1 MTLSEQGRDPRQ
13 QEPQP
18 DQVSDVEV
26 LLPWY
31 VAGTLRRRD
40 RQRVEEALRND
51 PALAEHLD
59 CVREELAETIHLNET
74 LGAPSPHAAER
85 LMAAIDAEATRKHA
99 PGIAAGWLTGFFA
112 NLSPRTM
119 AVAASFAML
128 AIALQAVAIVD
139 VFTKSQ
145 VTVPGAG
152 QGGGQGTG
160 QGTGQSTGQTA
171 EHKNGTFAMVRFAR
185 QASAGEIT
193 NFLQNY
199 QAALVDGPTPGGLYR
214 VRVAMSSLAKEE
226 LARIVARMRQ
236 DRVVETAEP
245 GQ

>member
-1 MTLSEQGRDPRQ
+1 MTVGEQARDPRQ
-13 QEPQP
+13 GQMQEQLQEQP
-18 DQVSDVEV
+18 TDIEA

-31 VAGTLRRRD
+31 AAGTLRRRD

-51 PALAEHLD
+51 PELARHVEL
-59 CVREELAETIHLNET
+59 VREELAETIHLNET
-74 LGAPSPHAAER
+74 LGAPTPRVADK
-85 LMAAIDAEATRKHA
+85 LMAAIDAEATAARKRA
-99 PGIAAGWLTGFFA
+99 PGAAAGWLTGFFA

-139 VFTKSQ
+139 IFTKPQ
-145 VTVPGAG
+145 GVVQAEG
-152 QGGGQGTG
+152 QG
-160 QGTGQSTGQTA
+160 A

-185 QASAGEIT
+185 QASAAEIT
-193 NFLQNY
+193 NFLQNN

-214 VRVAMSSLAKEE
+214 VRVAMTSIAKEE

>member
-1 MTLSEQGRDPRQ
+1 MTLSEHGRDARLQQPQ
-13 QEPQP
+13 AQEP
-18 DQVSDVEV
+18 SELEA

-31 VAGTLRRRD
+31 AAGTLRRRD
-40 RQRVEEALRND
+40 RQRVEEALRQD
-51 PALAEHLD
+51 PALARHLD
-59 CVREELAETIHLNET
+59 LVREELAETIHLNET
-74 LGAPSPHAAER
+74 LGAPSPRAAER
-85 LMAAIDAEATRKHA
+85 LMAAIDAEATRKPA
-99 PGIAAGWLTGFFA
+99 SGSAAGWLTGFFA

-139 VFTKSQ
+139 IFTKPQ
-145 VTVPGAG
+145 AAPGI
-152 QGGGQGTG
+152 T
-160 QGTGQSTGQTA
+160 QSGEASA
-171 EHKNGTFAMVRFAR
+171 EHRNGTFAMVRFAR
-185 QASAGEIT
+185 QASAAEIT

-199 QAALVDGPTPGGLYR
+199 QAAFVDGPTPGGVYR
-214 VRVAMSSLAKEE
+214 VRIGMTSLAKEE